1 MIRKRKLSIIQLKFF
16 QDNFRLYVVIVD
28 KAEGGMNYHL
38 KKFWLN
44 GACLYAKL
52 NLIARLCC
60 RNIENYHVLLLQGLQ
75 LVLSLFVFYGSVF
88 L

>member
-44 GACLYAKL
+44 GACLYVKL

-60 RNIENYHVLLLQGLQ
+60 CYIENYHVLLLQGLQ
-75 LVLSLFVFYGSVF
+75 LVLSLFVFYG
-88 L
+88 

>member
-38 KKFWLN
+38 KKFWSN
-44 GACLYAKL
+44 GACLYVKL
-52 NLIARLCC
+52 NLIVRLCC

-75 LVLSLFVFYGSVF
+75 LVLSLFVFYG
-88 L
+88 